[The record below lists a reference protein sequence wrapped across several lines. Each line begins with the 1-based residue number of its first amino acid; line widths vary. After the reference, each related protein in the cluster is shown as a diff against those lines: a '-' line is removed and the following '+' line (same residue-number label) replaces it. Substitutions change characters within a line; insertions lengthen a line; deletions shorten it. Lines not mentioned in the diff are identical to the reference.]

1 MGQSGADFGAVSTDG
16 LVQRVRR
23 KIVTAIA
30 AADRIP
36 FRGMRERRKLS
47 LIRAGQQMEAQYV
60 LVQTGAFPESQ
71 FREALIAVL
80 DPRLSGGDRGIR
92 FRW

>member
-16 LVQRVRR
+16 LVMRVRR
-23 KIVTAIA
+23 RVQMALE

-36 FRGMRERRKLS
+36 FRGMREKRKRS
-47 LIRAGQQMEAQYV
+47 LEQGLAGMEAQYV
-60 LVQTGAFPESQ
+60 LVRAGTFPEEV
-71 FREALIAVL
+71 FRAALIAAL